1 MHVTNV
7 AASYYQSYSVVGL
20 LAVVGVLFVAV
31 AFGAGRL
38 LRPVVPTP
46 VPTVV
51 PTLVPTRAARRRGPG
66 GPSCD
71 GLLTVSLAGPRLPCV
86 QIVEQRPT

>member
-1 MHVTNV
+1 MDVPDPTV
-7 AASYYQSYSVVGL
+7 RAGIGLAADYFESYSVVGL

-46 VPTVV
+46 EK
-51 PTLVPTRAARRRGPG
+51 
-66 GPSCD
+66 
-71 GLLTVSLAGPRLPCV
+71 LLTYECGVDPVGRAGRTPRSATTCT
-86 QIVEQRPT
+86 RSST

>member
-1 MHVTNV
+1 MLPGTLPNTLREPTVVV
-7 AASYYQSYSVVGL
+7 AADYFRSYSVVGL

-46 VPTVV
+46 
-51 PTLVPTRAARRRGPG
+51 RN
-66 GPSCD
+66 S
-71 GLLTVSLAGPRLPCV
+71 
-86 QIVEQRPT
+86 

>member
-1 MHVTNV
+1 MQVPTATATTEHTQYVV
-7 AASYYQSYSVVGL
+7 ASEYFRSYSVVGL

-46 VPTVV
+46 
-51 PTLVPTRAARRRGPG
+51 R
-66 GPSCD
+66 S
-71 GLLTVSLAGPRLPCV
+71 S
-86 QIVEQRPT
+86 

>member
-1 MHVTNV
+1 MRETLGDSTIATANVV
-7 AASYYQSYSVVGL
+7 AAGYFRSYAVVGL

-46 VPTVV
+46 
-51 PTLVPTRAARRRGPG
+51 RN
-66 GPSCD
+66 S
-71 GLLTVSLAGPRLPCV
+71 
-86 QIVEQRPT
+86 

>member
-1 MHVTNV
+1 MTGSDVTV
-7 AASYYQSYSVVGL
+7 IAADYFQSYSVVGL

-46 VPTVV
+46 ERG
-51 PTLVPTRAARRRGPG
+51 TRLLPRPEDRPG
-66 GPSCD
+66 GLSAR
-71 GLLTVSLAGPRLPCV
+71 VSTRSQGVTGCLRCL
-86 QIVEQRPT
+86 

>member
-1 MHVTNV
+1 MPEPTVVDATVVDPTVV
-7 AASYYQSYSVVGL
+7 AADYFQSYSVVGL

-46 VPTVV
+46 
-51 PTLVPTRAARRRGPG
+51 R
-66 GPSCD
+66 S
-71 GLLTVSLAGPRLPCV
+71 S
-86 QIVEQRPT
+86 